1 MLETI
6 VCIIQEGMIYMPTF
20 RPNYGATFCQSPTQM
35 SSWGGTIH
43 NGFIVFPLTMCV
55 NKWLAGF
62 PPSAAF
68 SVDGNTPCA
77 VLLDR
82 LANTYLLYDCSSF
95 HRKSLDDKDKEE
107 DKEWKI
113 IAIPTKG
120 CLGHRYV
127 FSNNPAAQ
135 VAVDSVLDMGVH
147 PVNALDILS
156 LYIYFP
162 SRRLRRFEMLELAKL
177 LDDCMNGTTT
187 PQEAFPVVAGL
198 LEYKPL
204 S

>member
-68 SVDGNTPCA
+68 SVDGNVPCA

-95 HRKSLDDKDKEE
+95 HRKSLMIRIRKKTRNGRLLLFQP
-107 DKEWKI
+107 K
-113 IAIPTKG
+113 
-120 CLGHRYV
+120 
-127 FSNNPAAQ
+127 
-135 VAVDSVLDMGVH
+135 AV
-147 PVNALDILS
+147 
-156 LYIYFP
+156 
-162 SRRLRRFEMLELAKL
+162 
-177 LDDCMNGTTT
+177 
-187 PQEAFPVVAGL
+187 
-198 LEYKPL
+198 
-204 S
+204 